1 MKKILAHWILLM
13 CLAAPL
19 HAQQLVDG
27 VVALVGEEIILK
39 SDVDAQVALFAY
51 QNQVDPKTP
60 GLWSKML
67 ESAINQKILL
77 TKAKLDSIQVSS
89 NELDQLLAQRM
100 AFIKQRLGSDEEV
113 VKYFGKPMAQLRA
126 DVREELRSQRMV
138 EELQRKRF
146 QGVTVSNAEVQK
158 FYETFKDSLPS
169 IPAEV
174 EIAHILIRPKV
185 DSLAKQSS
193 LDKIK
198 KIEEELRAGKKFE
211 DLAVGFSEDPGS
223 AKKGGDLGF
232 VRRGEFVK
240 KFEEVAFGL
249 REGQI
254 SKIVET
260 EFGFHIIQ
268 LIERK
273 GEAIHSRH
281 ILIRFDQTKRNDQA
295 AIDRLKEIR
304 EQIST
309 GEISFGLGA
318 RLYSEDERTAQSGGD
333 ITLPQTGAN
342 RIPIESIDSQFRDA
356 IEKLKV
362 GDISEPRRIALGGD
376 DYAYHIVHLKYRADA
391 HKMNLEQDYTRI
403 KNFALQQRQAELYEQ
418 WLQALR
424 KEVFW
429 KIKL

>member
-1 MKKILAHWILLM
+1 M

-126 DVREELRSQRMV
+126 DVREELRSQRMI

-146 QGVTVSNAEVQK
+146 QGITVSNAEVQK

-211 DLAVGFSEDPGS
+211 DLAVEFSEDPGS

-304 EQIST
+304 EQISA

-342 RIPIESIDSQFRDA
+342 RIPVESIDSQFRDA

>member
-1 MKKILAHWILLM
+1 M

-19 HAQQLVDG
+19 RAQQLVDG

-39 SDVDAQVALFAY
+39 SEVDAQVALFAY

-100 AFIKQRLGSDEEV
+100 AFIKQRLGSDEEI

-126 DVREELRSQRMV
+126 DVREELRSQRMI

-158 FYETFKDSLPS
+158 FYETFKDSLPN

-211 DLAVGFSEDPGS
+211 DLAMEFSEDPGS

-304 EQIST
+304 EQISA

-318 RLYSEDERTAQSGGD
+318 RLYSEDERTAPLGGD

-342 RIPIESIDSQFRDA
+342 RIPVDNIDSQFRDA

-362 GDISEPRRIALGGD
+362 GDISEPRRIALGSD
-376 DYAYHIVHLKYRADA
+376 DYAYHIVQLKYKAGA
-391 HKMNLEQDYTRI
+391 HKMNLEQDYTLI
-403 KNFALQQRQAELYEQ
+403 KNFALQQRKAELYEQ

-429 KIKL
+429 KVKL